1 MTTNDELS
9 PLFTDVPMSTDDATA
24 IVAALKDIAEADGMH
39 ENELLMIEGFVE
51 MLNADF
57 DVRKELAPMTPAQ
70 LAAQLTD
77 PTLRTIALQC
87 AVLLAWA
94 DGSISDKE
102 REKITAYADALG
114 FSGASY
120 ENIERVITGW
130 VKGGNLDPLM
140 S

>member
-24 IVAALKDIAEADGMH
+24 IVAALKDIAESDGMH
-39 ENELLMIEGFVE
+39 ADELEMIQGFVE

-57 DVRKELAPMTPAQ
+57 DVHAELAPMTPAA
-70 LAAQLTD
+70 LAAKLTD
-77 PTLRTIALQC
+77 PTLRTVALQC

-94 DGSISDKE
+94 DGAISDKE
-102 REKITAYADALG
+102 RERIVSYADALG
-114 FSGASY
+114 VSVAGY
-120 ENIERVITGW
+120 EKIERAITQW
-130 VKGGNLDPLM
+130 VKGGDFKPMM